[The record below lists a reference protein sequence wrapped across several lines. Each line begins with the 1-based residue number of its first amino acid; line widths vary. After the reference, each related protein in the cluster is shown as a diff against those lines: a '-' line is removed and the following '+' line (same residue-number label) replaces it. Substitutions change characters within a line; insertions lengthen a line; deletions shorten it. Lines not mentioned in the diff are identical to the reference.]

1 MDPILQEIYST
12 VVPSA
17 PFLIAA
23 YALLWAALLVYVVV
37 MQRGLKNSEKRLDL
51 LEAKRQLPG
60 LKPSWLRRAQ
70 LPAAKFAL
78 KPKIKFK

>member
-37 MQRGLKNSEKRLDL
+37 MQRGLKKSEKRLDL
-51 LEAKRQLPG
+51 IEAELG
-60 LKPSWLRRAQ
+60 RRA
-70 LPAAKFAL
+70 AAAEPPLEKASDSG
-78 KPKIKFK
+78 K

>member
-23 YALLWAALLVYVVV
+23 YALLWAALLVYVII

-51 LEAKRQLPG
+51 VEAELASK
-60 LKPSWLRRAQ
+60 KPSDSFQ
-70 LPAAKFAL
+70 G
-78 KPKIKFK
+78 

>member
-23 YALLWAALLVYVVV
+23 YAFLWAALLVYVVV

-51 LEAKRQLPG
+51 LEAELASK
-60 LKPSWLRRAQ
+60 KPSDSFQ
-70 LPAAKFAL
+70 G
-78 KPKIKFK
+78 

>member
-37 MQRGLKNSEKRLDL
+37 MQRGLKSSEKRLDL
-51 LEAKRQLPG
+51 LEAELASK
-60 LKPSWLRRAQ
+60 KPSDS
-70 LPAAKFAL
+70 F
-78 KPKIKFK
+78 

>member
-23 YALLWAALLVYVVV
+23 YALLWAVLLVYVVV

-51 LEAKRQLPG
+51 LEAELASK
-60 LKPSWLRRAQ
+60 KPSDSFQ
-70 LPAAKFAL
+70 G
-78 KPKIKFK
+78 

>member
-23 YALLWAALLVYVVV
+23 YALLWAALLVYVIV

-51 LEAKRQLPG
+51 LEAELASK
-60 LKPSWLRRAQ
+60 KPSDSFRG
-70 LPAAKFAL
+70 
-78 KPKIKFK
+78 

>member
-51 LEAKRQLPG
+51 LEAELASK
-60 LKPSWLRRAQ
+60 KPSDS
-70 LPAAKFAL
+70 F
-78 KPKIKFK
+78 

>member
-17 PFLIAA
+17 PFLIVA

-51 LEAKRQLPG
+51 IEAELG
-60 LKPSWLRRAQ
+60 RRAAFGKGERQ
-70 LPAAKFAL
+70 RQE
-78 KPKIKFK
+78 

>member
-51 LEAKRQLPG
+51 LEVELASK
-60 LKPSWLRRAQ
+60 KPSDSFQ
-70 LPAAKFAL
+70 G
-78 KPKIKFK
+78 

>member
-37 MQRGLKNSEKRLDL
+37 MQRGLKNSERRLDL
-51 LEAKRQLPG
+51 LEAELASKSSISGR
-60 LKPSWLRRAQ
+60 
-70 LPAAKFAL
+70 
-78 KPKIKFK
+78 

>member
-51 LEAKRQLPG
+51 LEAELASK
-60 LKPSWLRRAQ
+60 KPSDGFQ
-70 LPAAKFAL
+70 G
-78 KPKIKFK
+78 